1 MANTI
6 TYAKVFQKELDKQ
19 VLEGSTSGWME
30 ENASQVIY
38 NGGNEIKMPKMSLQG
53 LAATIATRV
62 TPAALLHIPT
72 RLSRSHRT
80 EADVSVSTLSTLMRA
95 ALDWRRQ
102 MLRLSSSAL
111 R

>member
-53 LAATIATRV
+53 LG
-62 TPAALLHIPT
+62 
-72 RLSRSHRT
+72 S
-80 EADVSVSTLSTLMRA
+80 
-95 ALDWRRQ
+95 
-102 MLRLSSSAL
+102 
-111 R
+111 

>member
-1 MANTI
+1 MPEISENSHKISAAQLFCI
-6 TYAKVFQKELDKQ
+6 LLLMRVSSEL
-19 VLEGSTSGWME
+19 
-30 ENASQVIY
+30 
-38 NGGNEIKMPKMSLQG
+38 
-53 LAATIATRV
+53 ATRV

-72 RLSRSHRT
+72 RLSRSRRT
-80 EADVSVSTLSTLMRA
+80 AADVSVSPLSTLMRA

>member
-1 MANTI
+1 
-6 TYAKVFQKELDKQ
+6 
-19 VLEGSTSGWME
+19 ME

-53 LAATIATRV
+53 LGSYDRDAGYSGGAV
-62 TPAALLHIPT
+62 TYSYET
-72 RLSRSHRT
+72 SRSHRT

>member
-38 NGGNEIKMPKMSLQG
+38 NGGNEIKMPTMSLQG
-53 LAATIATRV
+53 LGSYERG
-62 TPAALLHIPT
+62 LLRRRCYIFL
-72 RLSRSHRT
+72 R
-80 EADVSVSTLSTLMRA
+80 DFRA
-95 ALDWRRQ
+95 HTGQRQTFPYRRY
-102 MLRLSSSAL
+102 R

>member
-53 LAATIATRV
+53 LGSYDRDAGYSGGCCYLFLR
-62 TPAALLHIPT
+62 
-72 RLSRSHRT
+72 
-80 EADVSVSTLSTLMRA
+80 DFRA
-95 ALDWRRQ
+95 HPGQRQ
-102 MLRLSSSAL
+102 TFPY
-111 R
+111 